1 MSYTIAMAQLQ
12 AAEAEVAR
20 LRAALEKIEG
30 SSRSWYGGATTG
42 DGHAT
47 CIGIAAAALAGEGT
61 P

>member
-47 CIGIAAAALAGEGT
+47 CIGIAAATLAGKGA
-61 P
+61 